1 MSDRKPERTAETTS
15 DDMSERLKGSIQ
27 LFSKGVRYS
36 DLPHKAE
43 KPFLR
48 ENTAQGKSAEEAVR
62 SLQLSF
68 MRNVFYC
75 FGCLSPKTCRMIFR
89 FVLAFAKCP
98 ADCFRKYKN
107 QVGFRCSLTAAPII
121 PCKLNFVCRLQKA
134 DLAVVTEE
142 IPFPQYR
149 L

>member
-1 MSDRKPERTAETTS
+1 MDLRETEEIYSTVLY
-15 DDMSERLKGSIQ
+15 RGLGC
-27 LFSKGVRYS
+27 S
-36 DLPHKAE
+36 DLQHITE
-43 KPFLR
+43 KTLR
-48 ENTAQGKSAEEAVR
+48 ENIAERKSAEEAVR
-62 SLQLSF
+62 SLQFSF

-75 FGCLSPKTCRMIFR
+75 FGVFSPKTCSMILR

-121 PCKLNFVCRLQKA
+121 PCRLNFFCPLQKA

-142 IPFPQYR
+142 
-149 L
+149 